1 MSDQVLRFL
10 TQGGALILHGKDEKP
25 PNSLDWFTDKSNL
38 VSSTEHECKIDV
50 EVFKKYAHRY
60 DNSTHNPRPV
70 VPPLLAF
77 QA

>member
-1 MSDQVLRFL
+1 MEKTKSLVIAWNDL
-10 TQGGALILHGKDEKP
+10 LI
-25 PNSLDWFTDKSNL
+25 NL
-38 VSSTEHECKIDV
+38 VSYTEHECKIDV